1 MFINL
6 LRYAGVYRFYE
17 NYLKNQISKSNPPVH
32 IALILDGN
40 RRWAKSKFIP
50 EWMGHFA
57 GANIVDDLLDWCVE
71 LDVKIIT
78 LYALSA
84 ENLTRPQPEVDR
96 LFEIISSKLS
106 ELLDE
111 PKIDNYRV
119 HVKGLGDLSLLPT
132 EIQEK
137 IQKIETKTQDYDGLF
152 FNLALAYGGRS
163 EILEAV
169 KNVATEV
176 IDGSIE
182 IDNITNEM
190 VENHL
195 STSHLSSPEPDL
207 VIRTSGEERLSG
219 FLLWQSA
226 YSELVFLDVYWP
238 DFRKIDLMRAI
249 RTYQNRNR
257 RYGE

>member
-106 ELLDE
+106 ELLNE
-111 PKIDNYRV
+111 PKIDQYRV
-119 HVKGLGDLSLLPT
+119 HVKGLGDSSLLPT

-137 IQKIETKTQDYDGLF
+137 INTISKEKRSLLCWQKQGDLYTQF
-152 FNLALAYGGRS
+152 F
-163 EILEAV
+163 IV
-169 KNVATEV
+169 
-176 IDGSIE
+176 
-182 IDNITNEM
+182 
-190 VENHL
+190 
-195 STSHLSSPEPDL
+195 
-207 VIRTSGEERLSG
+207 
-219 FLLWQSA
+219 W
-226 YSELVFLDVYWP
+226 W
-238 DFRKIDLMRAI
+238 
-249 RTYQNRNR
+249 
-257 RYGE
+257 